1 MSISLHGLLSSKSFL
16 QIQIVLITLLQRKI
30 PNFDALLPILCV
42 EWMNEC
48 LMTPQHKKQIGNWVS
63 EKGFYV
69 LVQIPL
75 SIHLT

>member
-42 EWMNEC
+42 GPNTIRYTFNLKLSPKSFLKIGSTY
-48 LMTPQHKKQIGNWVS
+48 LMKL
-63 EKGFYV
+63 
-69 LVQIPL
+69 LVFAQ
-75 SIHLT
+75 